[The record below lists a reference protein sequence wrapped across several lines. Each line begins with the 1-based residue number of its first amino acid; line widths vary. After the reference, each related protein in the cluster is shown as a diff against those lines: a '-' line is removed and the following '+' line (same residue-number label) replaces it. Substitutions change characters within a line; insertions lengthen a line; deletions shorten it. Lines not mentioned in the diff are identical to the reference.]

1 MPRTKIPHGE
11 KVSVLK
17 SELRRLRAVDAP
29 PIAKMKKPEVV
40 AEIEK
45 RKEKKREVAVTGL
58 RKVEAE
64 AKERNIKSKKEAQEV
79 KGAMDFMKDTLEAQ
93 DLVERLNAP
102 KKRKVKAEKK
112 SMSI

>member
-17 SELRRLRAVDAP
+17 SELRRLRAADAP
-29 PIAKMKKPEVV
+29 PIAKMKKDEVV

-45 RKEKKREVAVTGL
+45 RKEKKREVALAGL

-64 AKERNIKSKKEAQEV
+64 AKERNVKAKKDAEEV
-79 KGAMDFMKDTLEAQ
+79 KGAMDFMKDTLAARE
-93 DLVERLNAP
+93 LVDRLNAP

-112 SMSI
+112 SVTI